1 MTRDELLDKINE
13 GIVTC
18 TCEGWGNNC
27 WADESKPWSALRAVV
42 ELHKPSEA
50 WGDTHCGF
58 CFDLAWEPSGL
69 QMDSKQFI
77 YPCPTIQ
84 VIEKE
89 LR

>member
-1 MTRDELLDKINE
+1 MTHDELSIEVNRRLQ
-13 GIVTC
+13 V
-18 TCEGWGNNC
+18 
-27 WADESKPWSALRAVV
+27 ALYNGDIPAIHALKAVV
-42 ELHKPSEA
+42 ELHKPTEA

-69 QMDSKQFI
+69 QMDEADFT

-89 LR
+89 LQ